1 MTAKVTRRKRQAF
14 GLSTDVQ
21 AILSTSSAVQNML
34 ASGINTDGSLKPE
47 GIRALL
53 KLKGITISALAAER
67 GITVQYVL
75 QVIDR
80 QRGGRAVEDLI
91 AEKLGLPADQV
102 WGRRST
108 PAA

>member
-14 GLSTDVQ
+14 GLSEDVQ
-21 AILSTSSAVQNML
+21 AILSTASAVQNML
-34 ASGINTDGSLKPE
+34 ANGINTDGSLKPE
-47 GIRALL
+47 GINALL
-53 KLKGITISALAAER
+53 KLKGITIRSLAVEN
-67 GITVQYVL
+67 GITPQSVI
-75 QVIDR
+75 QVINR
-80 QRGGRAVEDLI
+80 QRGGRAIEDLI

>member
-1 MTAKVTRRKRQAF
+1 MTAKRIRRKRQAF
-14 GLSTDVQ
+14 GLSADVQ

-53 KLKGITISALAAER
+53 KLKGITISSLASER
-67 GITVQYVL
+67 GVSVEYMI
-75 QVIDR
+75 QVINR

-91 AEKLGLPADQV
+91 AEKLGLPADQI
-102 WGRRST
+102 WGRRAT

>member
-1 MTAKVTRRKRQAF
+1 MTAKVIRRKRQAF
-14 GLSTDVQ
+14 GLSEDVQ
-21 AILSTSSAVQNML
+21 AILSTAAAVQNML

-53 KLKGITISALAAER
+53 KLKDISISSIAAEH
-67 GITVQYVL
+67 GVSLEYTI
-75 QVIDR
+75 QVINR

-91 AEKLGLPADQV
+91 AEKLGLPSDQV